1 MVVLKKIVPED
12 GSVEYLDPTEL
23 IDEINDRDFKMY
35 SLAKPICDVLN
46 YFQENSPD
54 AFGNAPYARLEG
66 FMRGYLAGAKLE
78 LEEAKDVWLIRKGK
92 RKILSIEVPVKPQS
106 YYDDLRDTRKTILE
120 VFG

>member
-1 MVVLKKIVPED
+1 MKLLKKRVLED
-12 GSVEYLDPTEL
+12 GIEYLDSTEL

-35 SLAKPICDVLN
+35 SLGKPICDVLN

-66 FMRGYLAGAKLE
+66 YMYGYIHGSKME
-78 LEEAKDVWLIRKGK
+78 LERGEDLWIVRKGK
-92 RKILSIEVPVKPQS
+92 RKILAVEVPKKPQS
-106 YYDDLRDTRKTILE
+106 YYDDLKDNAETRRS